1 MSFRHIIATLSAAAL
16 LVLGTASAAQARPLG
31 PDADFLIAAHQGN
44 LAQITLGKVAKRKAT
59 TEPIRE
65 LGGELAAYH
74 RKLDTAVR
82 KTAARLDVELPAEPN
97 SEQQTLIQQH
107 ESTSGAAFDTLF
119 LGSQL
124 IAHERAIK
132 LAMVVIDTG
141 AEPKVTKLAAKAL
154 PIVQSHQQALATAQQ
169 KLTGR

>member
-1 MSFRHIIATLSAAAL
+1 MPLRRFFAILSSI
-16 LVLGTASAAQARPLG
+16 VLIGLASPAQARPIT

-44 LAQITLGKVAKRKAT
+44 LTQIKLGKIAKHQGT
-59 TEPIRE
+59 TDSVRTIARD
-65 LGGELAAYH
+65 LAAYH
-74 RKLDTAVR
+74 RKLDVAVR
-82 KTAARLDVELPAEPN
+82 TTATRLDVKLPAEPN
-97 SEQQTLIQQH
+97 SEQRTLIQQH

-132 LAMVVIDTG
+132 LALVVIDTG
-141 AEPKVTKLAAKAL
+141 AEPKITRLAAKAL
-154 PIVQSHQQALATAQQ
+154 PIVQSHQQVLVEAQQ